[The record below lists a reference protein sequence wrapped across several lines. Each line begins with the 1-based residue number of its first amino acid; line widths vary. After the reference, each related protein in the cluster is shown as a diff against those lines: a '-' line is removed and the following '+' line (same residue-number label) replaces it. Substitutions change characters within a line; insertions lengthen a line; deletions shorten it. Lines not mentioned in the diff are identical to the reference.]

1 MLGLV
6 TEGEMRDNAIVYCE
20 RKGGK
25 EEGKNKKRKKTQI
38 TTTKREGLFDVLVE
52 TKSALYFRSFNIG
65 NMFLLQLIPVVM

>member
-25 EEGKNKKRKKTQI
+25 EEGGKTKRKKYQLPQQRA
-38 TTTKREGLFDVLVE
+38 KRLFDVFVE
-52 TKSALYFRSFNIG
+52 TESALYFMSFYIG

>member
-25 EEGKNKKRKKTQI
+25 EEGEKQKEEKTQI
-38 TTTKREGLFDVLVE
+38 TTTKRERLFDVFVE
-52 TKSALYFRSFNIG
+52 TESALYFRSFYIG